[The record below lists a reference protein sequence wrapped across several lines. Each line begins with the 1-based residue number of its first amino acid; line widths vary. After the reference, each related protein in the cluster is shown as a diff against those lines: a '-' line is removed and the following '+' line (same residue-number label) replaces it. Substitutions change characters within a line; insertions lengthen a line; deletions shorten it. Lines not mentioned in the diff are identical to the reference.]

1 MQRRNWKNDQ
11 MARGDIEKQETNPEL
26 RRYFELVNSESKQD
40 ENSMEYYIHNGL
52 LMKRWK
58 SKEIPNMEDRQH
70 CLFFGCPKATK
81 NLYFKDSS

>member
-58 SKEIPNMEDRQH
+58 SKEIPNMEDRATKEQTM
-70 CLFFGCPKATK
+70 LPKATK